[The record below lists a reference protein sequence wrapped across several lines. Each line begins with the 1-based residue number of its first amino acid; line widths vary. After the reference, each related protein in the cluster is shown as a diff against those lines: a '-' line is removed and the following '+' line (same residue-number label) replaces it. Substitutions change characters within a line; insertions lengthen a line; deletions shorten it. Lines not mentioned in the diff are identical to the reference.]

1 MILYLSR
8 KKKKKKEKIRKKEG
22 KIRGMIRE
30 DGKEAGKGRDSRNF
44 GINEDRGSR
53 PTETFVETIQLPAI

>member
-1 MILYLSR
+1 MILFLSR
-8 KKKKKKEKIRKKEG
+8 KKKKERRNKEEGG
-22 KIRGMIRE
+22 KIRGVIRE

>member
-1 MILYLSR
+1 MILSLSR
-8 KKKKKKEKIRKKEG
+8 KKKIEKIKKKEG

-30 DGKEAGKGRDSRNF
+30 DGKEAGKGRDSRKF
-44 GINEDRGSR
+44 GINEDRGWR

>member
-1 MILYLSR
+1 
-8 KKKKKKEKIRKKEG
+8 
-22 KIRGMIRE
+22 MIRE

>member
-8 KKKKKKEKIRKKEG
+8 KKKKKEKIRKKEG

>member
-8 KKKKKKEKIRKKEG
+8 KKKKERENKEERG